1 MEHAS
6 PGLRI
11 ADEGGYITF
20 VRRERITQVRI
31 GVYIV
36 FLKNTAT
43 EPFQMSR
50 GPSLMGDR
58 LGQFSLFQSQTRQDH
73 RPLMGCYRLTYG
85 TPVRI
90 RR

>member
-1 MEHAS
+1 MLSCFH
-6 PGLRI
+6 LFTH
-11 ADEGGYITF
+11 GYELKT
-20 VRRERITQVRI
+20 VRN

-36 FLKNTAT
+36 FLKNIAT
-43 EPFQMSR
+43 SQKPFQMSR